1 LVREYAGLYADE
13 EQDYFSS
20 RSAVFAERSLM
31 KAPPNIVKTVLEVL
45 HRDISILKIPRYDV
59 FQRHAFDNEIFARAF
74 PNWKEGQAL
83 YNYVYEREV
92 DGSRSPYIMQQCALY
107 LSRKSIHKEA
117 FKAIDEALRRSS
129 GRVFSI
135 RNTHSVVLFRANIA
149 EYDDDSGE
157 VLASLR
163 RSMSILQE
171 CYRDDRRKYGH
182 ALTFARQA
190 INFNERYGEVGFEY
204 LETAEL
210 WLDEELKVTPRAR
223 EMSKLLRDVKA
234 RLGRK
239 F

>member
-1 LVREYAGLYADE
+1 
-13 EQDYFSS
+13 
-20 RSAVFAERSLM
+20 
-31 KAPPNIVKTVLEVL
+31 
-45 HRDISILKIPRYDV
+45 
-59 FQRHAFDNEIFARAF
+59 
-74 PNWKEGQAL
+74 
-83 YNYVYEREV
+83 
-92 DGSRSPYIMQQCALY
+92 
-107 LSRKSIHKEA
+107 
-117 FKAIDEALRRSS
+117 
-129 GRVFSI
+129 
-135 RNTHSVVLFRANIA
+135 
-149 EYDDDSGE
+149 
-157 VLASLR
+157 
-163 RSMSILQE
+163 MSILQE